1 MLGQGGL
8 QGALDAVAVGPFL
21 VIFDPIA
28 DPRFAAIQPPP

>member
-1 MLGQGGL
+1 
-8 QGALDAVAVGPFL
+8 LDAVAVGPFL